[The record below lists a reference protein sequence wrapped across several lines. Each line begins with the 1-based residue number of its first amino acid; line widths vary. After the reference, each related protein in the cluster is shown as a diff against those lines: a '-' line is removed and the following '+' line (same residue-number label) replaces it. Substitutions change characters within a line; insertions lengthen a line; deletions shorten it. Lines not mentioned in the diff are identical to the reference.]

1 VTCSLTLATIGTFG
15 IVNPK
20 SPRLT
25 MVVAVPLRRVAL
37 SAVTVARKTTGFVV
51 FRMVRLPAI

>member
-1 VTCSLTLATIGTFG
+1 
-15 IVNPK
+15 
-20 SPRLT
+20 